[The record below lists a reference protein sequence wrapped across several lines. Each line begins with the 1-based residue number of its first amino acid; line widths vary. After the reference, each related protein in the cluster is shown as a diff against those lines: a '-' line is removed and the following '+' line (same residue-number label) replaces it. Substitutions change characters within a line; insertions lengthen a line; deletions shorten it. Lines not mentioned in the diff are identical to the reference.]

1 MPVNVTINGTEYKEV
16 KELEM
21 FGVVWRPAVDVIDK
35 PTASLRIIGNGDYDV
50 TKYAKVEVRT
60 GQISYS
66 NLSVELSSSTILIG
80 STEQDILNLVSRV
93 TIYKISGGQMGLV
106 ELRPEVLTVV
116 IMTQS
121 GQIESG
127 VNNIRFIYE
136 DATYNT
142 RIDGVEAQA
151 SVTQLF
157 AGYSIS
163 ELGGSAS
170 GNVKIVDDS
179 IFLVLSPEAGYRF
192 FNANVTVEETVP
204 GADKPINISDRV
216 VSAIISDN
224 RISVTILNAVSGA
237 VYTVSAFAVDKNS
250 YATISIKTNN
260 AKLSVGNEKYTEY
273 VDYIQTTEKDKV
285 YNFIADANYTFGSIS
300 TFACV
305 ASDGS
310 APSYSIEKTGS
321 TAALTMNAVMGG
333 ITYNI
338 IATSEVVETFAVT
351 VQKSGENTDK
361 CWVQEF
367 GGTFDKG
374 SVNVN
379 SLSSLVLH
387 LVIAS
392 GYSLTPRAPEFVVRN
407 GPLRVDYTISGNDS
421 SGYTLIIPNI
431 HKNDFISLIMY
442 IKEK

>member
-1 MPVNVTINGTEYKEV
+1 MPVNVTIDGVEYKNV
-16 KELEM
+16 KELEQY
-21 FGVVWRPAVDVIDK
+21 GVVWRPAVDVIDK

-60 GQISYS
+60 GQTSYS

-80 STEQDILNLVSRV
+80 STEQDILNLVSRA
-93 TIYKISGGQMGLV
+93 TIYQISGGQMGLV

-163 ELGGSAS
+163 ELGGSTS
-170 GNVKIVDDS
+170 GNVKIVNDNIS
-179 IFLVLSPEAGYRF
+179 LILSPEAGYRF
-192 FNANVTVEETVP
+192 FDSTVTVKETVP
-204 GADKPINISDRV
+204 GAEKPIDISDRV
-216 VSAIISDN
+216 VSAIVSDN

-237 VYTVSAFAVDKNS
+237 EYTVSAFAVDKNS

-260 AKLSVGNEKYTEY
+260 AKLLLNNEKYTEY
-273 VDYIQTTEKDKV
+273 IDYIQTTEKDKV
-285 YNFIADANYTFGSIS
+285 YNFVADANYTFGNAS

-310 APSYSIEKTGS
+310 TPSYTVDKTGS
-321 TAALTMNAVMGG
+321 NAALTMNTVIGG
-333 ITYNI
+333 ITYNV
-338 IATSEVVETFAVT
+338 IATSEVSETFSVSVSKGGT
-351 VQKSGENTDK
+351 NVDQCTFL
-361 CWVQEF
+361 EF
-367 GGTFDKG
+367 GGMSGNVK
-374 SVNVN
+374 VNN
-379 SLSSLVLH
+379 FGSLVLH
-387 LVIAS
+387 LTIAS
-392 GYSLTPRAPEFVVRN
+392 GYSLTPRIPDLIVYVNSALSTYSVT
-407 GPLRVDYTISGNDS
+407 GSDS
-421 SGYTLIIPNI
+421 SGYTLTIPNL
-431 HKNDFISLIMY
+431 HKGDSIQLSLN

>member
-21 FGVVWRPAVDVIDK
+21 FGVIWRPAVDVIDK

-60 GQISYS
+60 GQTSYS
-66 NLSVELSSSTILIG
+66 NLSVELYSSTILIG
-80 STEQDILNLVSRV
+80 STEQDILNLVSRA
-93 TIYKISGGQMGLV
+93 TIYQISGGQMGLV

-151 SVTQLF
+151 SATQLG

-170 GNVKIVDDS
+170 GNVKIVNDNIS
-179 IFLVLSPEAGYRF
+179 LILSPEAGYRF
-192 FNANVTVEETVP
+192 FDSTITVKETVP
-204 GADKPINISDRV
+204 GAEKPIDISDRV
-216 VSAIISDN
+216 VSAIVSDN

-237 VYTVSAFAVDKNS
+237 TYTVSAFAVDKNS

-260 AKLSVGNEKYTEY
+260 AKLLLNNEKYTEY
-273 VDYIQTTEKDKV
+273 IDYIQTTEKDKV
-285 YNFIADANYTFGSIS
+285 YNFVADADYTFGDIS
-300 TFACV
+300 AFACV

-310 APSYSIEKTGS
+310 TSSYSVDKTGS
-321 TAALTMNAVMGG
+321 NAALVMKTVKGG
-333 ITYNI
+333 VTYNI
-338 IATSEVVETFAVT
+338 IATAEVIETFSVSVT
-351 VQKSGENTDK
+351 KGGTNVDQCTFL
-361 CWVQEF
+361 EF
-367 GGTFDKG
+367 GGMSGNVK
-374 SVNVN
+374 VNN
-379 SLSSLVLH
+379 FGSLVLH
-387 LVIAS
+387 LTIAS
-392 GYSLTPRAPEFVVRN
+392 GYSLTPRVPDLIVYVNSALSTYSVT
-407 GPLRVDYTISGNDS
+407 GSDS
-421 SGYTLIIPNI
+421 NGYTLTIPNL
-431 HKNDFISLIMY
+431 HKGDSIQLSLN

>member
-21 FGVVWRPAVDVIDK
+21 FGVVWRPAADVIDK

-60 GQISYS
+60 GYISYS
-66 NLSVELSSSTILIG
+66 NLSVELSSTAILIG
-80 STEQDILNLVSRV
+80 STKQDVLNLVSRA
-93 TIYKISGGQMGLV
+93 TIYQISSGQMGLV
-106 ELRPEVLTVV
+106 ELLPESLTVV
-116 IMTQS
+116 ILTAS

-127 VNNIRFIYE
+127 VNNIRFVYE

-151 SVTQLF
+151 SVTQLG

-163 ELGGSAS
+163 ELDGSAS
-170 GNVKIVDDS
+170 GNVKIANDS
-179 IFLVLSPEAGYRF
+179 ISLILSPEAGYRF
-192 FNANVTVEETVP
+192 FDSTVTVKETVP
-204 GADKPINISDRV
+204 GADEIDISDRV
-216 VSAIISDN
+216 VSAIVSDN

-237 VYTVSAFAVDKNS
+237 AYTVTAFAVDKNS

-260 AKLSVGNEKYTEY
+260 AKLLVFGEKYTEY
-273 VDYIQTTEKDKV
+273 IDYIQTTEKDKA
-285 YNFIADANYTFGSIS
+285 YNFVADADYTFGNSS

-310 APSYSIEKTGS
+310 TPSYSVDKTGS
-321 TAALTMNAVMGG
+321 NAALTMNTVTGG
-333 ITYNI
+333 ITYNV
-338 IATSEVVETFAVT
+338 IATSEVIETFSVSVSKGGT
-351 VQKSGENTDK
+351 NFDK
-361 CWVQEF
+361 CWIQEF
-367 GGTFDKG
+367 GGISSSG

-379 SLSSLVLH
+379 IFGSLVLH
-387 LVIAS
+387 FTIAS
-392 GYSLTPRAPEFVVRN
+392 GYSLTPRVPDLIVYVNSALSN
-407 GPLRVDYTISGNDS
+407 YSITGSDS
-421 SGYTLIIPNI
+421 SGYTLTISNL
-431 HKNDFISLIMY
+431 HKNDSVRLLLN